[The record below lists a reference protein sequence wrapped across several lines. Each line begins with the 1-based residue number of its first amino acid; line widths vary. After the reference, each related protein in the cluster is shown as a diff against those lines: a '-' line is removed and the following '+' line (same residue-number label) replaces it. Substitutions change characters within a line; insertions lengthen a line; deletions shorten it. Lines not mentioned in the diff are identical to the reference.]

1 MNISGR
7 KVGLAAVLVMALMLG
22 IWSEADSKTPA
33 TRTRT
38 EKAEPRLKVSRQI
51 PQKLPQGWFKTATR
65 NGEYEAIR
73 LHRFLDEIVV
83 EGYNVNVDDGHH
95 CVECYW
101 ADEITFDKSGKAWIQ
116 TFSGFSKAGQ
126 YWKKPVPCSIKLESK
141 RISIAREAESSKSYT
156 SFVPQVG
163 LFEYVER
170 SQIPTGGDSSRIS
183 GTYEASAPDGTAL
196 QLTVRD
202 RDVTFVKKKV
212 GEPIEAYTGA
222 CTYNHDER
230 TYNCAV
236 VRIGYCGMPHELVF
250 STVNDPLPDG
260 RVSIVSESFPGS
272 VLDFHRVTSSVEP

>member
-95 CVECYW
+95 CSSLCREFW
-101 ADEITFDKSGKAWIQ
+101 FAWLDVSFYRKYQ
-116 TFSGFSKAGQ
+116 RCVFMDMGHVGQ
-126 YWKKPVPCSIKLESK
+126 NRYQLLCVDY
-141 RISIAREAESSKSYT
+141 RI
-156 SFVPQVG
+156 F
-163 LFEYVER
+163 YV
-170 SQIPTGGDSSRIS
+170 
-183 GTYEASAPDGTAL
+183 
-196 QLTVRD
+196 
-202 RDVTFVKKKV
+202 
-212 GEPIEAYTGA
+212 
-222 CTYNHDER
+222 
-230 TYNCAV
+230 
-236 VRIGYCGMPHELVF
+236 
-250 STVNDPLPDG
+250 
-260 RVSIVSESFPGS
+260 S
-272 VLDFHRVTSSVEP
+272 V